1 MIAKVSTGR
10 SFGGTVRYLHEGH
23 KNEQVNKGAQLL
35 DYNGIRPGMNEMI
48 KDFDRHRWLNPDLG
62 NAVGHISLSY
72 HQQDSDKINDAKM
85 VQHARAV
92 MKQLGMNPEETQFVL
107 IRHNDR
113 DHQHCHL
120 VYNRVD
126 YQGKTISDQFSK
138 SRAKEAATIIARQEG
153 LTVAAEK
160 KKDLSLTHKAHL
172 PGHDQARYKI
182 YEAIQKELPQATSI
196 EELTQA
202 LKTYQI
208 DTILQKGGK
217 GMTFRFKGHP
227 VKASAVDRG
236 YSGGKLHETLEH
248 NREEKLQQEKGKT
261 VSADAFEALGAFMK
275 NREEKQGFDQLADFL
290 KKRETTKEQD
300 KSKEQDIKQEP
311 NINRSQGPKL

>member
-72 HQQDSDKINDAKM
+72 HQQDGGKVNDAKM
-85 VQHARAV
+85 VQHAQEV
-92 MKQLGMNPEETQFVL
+92 MKRLGINPEETQYAL

-126 YQGKTISDQFSK
+126 YHGKTISDQFSK

-160 KKDLSLTHKAHL
+160 KKDLSLTHKNKL
-172 PGHDQARYKI
+172 PGHDQARYQV

-196 EELTQA
+196 EELKQA
-202 LKTYQI
+202 LKTHHI
-208 DTILQKGGK
+208 ETIAQKGGK
-217 GMTFRFKGHP
+217 GLSFRIGKHH
-227 VKASAVDRG
+227 VKASAVDRA
-236 YSGGKLHETLEH
+236 YSGSKLHEMIEH
-248 NREEKLQQEKGKT
+248 NREEKLSQEKGKT

-275 NREEKQGFDQLADFL
+275 KREEAQAFSQLADFI

-300 KSKEQDIKQEP
+300 RSKEQEIKQEP
-311 NINRSQGPKL
+311 KIKRSQGPKL